1 MHKKVFLD
9 TNPIIYLLENQQPY
23 SLKVRNFLLD
33 CMNINAEF
41 YTSTITD
48 AEFMV
53 KPLRENRL
61 EDIETYKDFLSNL
74 NVLKC
79 YISES
84 IAERAAKIRVNY
96 KSVRLGDALQLATS
110 IETNCDAFLTN
121 DSQLKQVAEANVVYL
136 DSL

>member
-1 MHKKVFLD
+1 MYKKVFLD

-33 CMNINAEF
+33 CMNSGAEF

-61 EDIETYKDFLSNL
+61 EDIETYKYFLRNL

-79 YISES
+79 YIRET
-84 IAERAAKIRVNY
+84 IAEKAAKIRANY
-96 KSVRLGDALQLATS
+96 KSVKLGDALQLATS

-121 DSQLKQVAEANVVYL
+121 DSQLKQVIEANVIYL
-136 DSL
+136 DVL